1 MLLFTLLLC
10 VLSCAAGVP
19 PGSYEVA
26 WVVDV
31 THADLPNATITLS
44 AEAVPVHGQQQQQQG
59 EAEACEATNSAAA
72 GAGTSSSA
80 AGPAGA
86 AADTQANQH
95 ANQHNKVEVQQR
107 WQPELQRLQ
116 QQCRMQ
122 RATWGVVS
130 GGVLRVSDYSTVQ
143 LRFASTDNTYK
154 QNVRWALVELIP
166 VNSTAELQQQQ
177 QQQVAAQRNRVWQP
191 ARQAGRQGS
200 SSVGVGRG
208 GYNDQHNNG
217 GAAGEAVRG
226 VLGWLERMFGQ
237 RFE

>member
-10 VLSCAAGVP
+10 VLSRAAGVP

-31 THADLPNATITLS
+31 THAGLPNATITLS
-44 AEAVPVHGQQQQQQG
+44 AEAVPVHGQQQQQQQG
-59 EAEACEATNSAAA
+59 DAEDSKATAAAAAAAAGPGTCSSAAA
-72 GAGTSSSA
+72 SA
-80 AGPAGA
+80 AE
-86 AADTQANQH
+86 DTQADQREKRLS
-95 ANQHNKVEVQQR
+95 KVEVQQR

-130 GGVLRVSDYSTVQ
+130 GGVLQVSDYSTVQ

-154 QNVRWALVELIP
+154 QNVRWAMAELIP
-166 VNSTAELQQQQ
+166 VDSTAELQQQQ
-177 QQQVAAQRNRVWQP
+177 VAAQCNRVWQP
-191 ARQAGRQGS
+191 ARQAGKQGRS
-200 SSVGVGRG
+200 SIGVGG
-208 GYNDQHNNG
+208 GVYNQQQDVG
-217 GAAGEAVRG
+217 GAAGDAVRG